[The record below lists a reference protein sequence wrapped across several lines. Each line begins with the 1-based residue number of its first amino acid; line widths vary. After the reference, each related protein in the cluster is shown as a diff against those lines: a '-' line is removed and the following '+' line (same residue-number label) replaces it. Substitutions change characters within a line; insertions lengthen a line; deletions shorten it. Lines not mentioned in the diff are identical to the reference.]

1 MMGIQIAATLGATA
15 WLGAGM
21 LVGAGGLALARR
33 LKAWREARIAAE
45 WDPY

>member
-1 MMGIQIAATLGATA
+1 MSLQLTAAFGATA

-33 LKAWREARIAAE
+33 LKAWRESRIAAE